1 MADYDLYELA
11 CLCHAA
17 LAQDSPDPPEMYLN
31 KILNLTWGYLT
42 SEQKQNI
49 DTYLAEK
56 EYLPPVDLIL

>member
-42 SEQKQNI
+42 PEQKQNI
-49 DTYLAEK
+49 ET
-56 EYLPPVDLIL
+56 LI